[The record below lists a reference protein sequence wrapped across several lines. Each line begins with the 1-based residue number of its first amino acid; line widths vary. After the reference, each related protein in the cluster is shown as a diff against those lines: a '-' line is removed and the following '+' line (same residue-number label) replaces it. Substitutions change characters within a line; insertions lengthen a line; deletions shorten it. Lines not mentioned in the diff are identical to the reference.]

1 MRRLFACFLV
11 AAAVTSMAGC
21 IGVSA
26 NKRVSPMPR
35 WQVAVVD
42 HDIYLVDVKK
52 KTAHKV
58 RIEGVDVAEN
68 SSGEKPVMMS
78 PDSP

>member
-11 AAAVTSMAGC
+11 AAAVALMAGC

-26 NKRVSPMPR
+26 NKEVSPTPR

-42 HDIYLVDVKK
+42 DDIYLVDVKK
-52 KTAHKV
+52 RTAHKV
-58 RIEGVDVAEN
+58 RIEGIEVAEN
-68 SSGEKPVMMS
+68 STAEKPVMMS

>member
-1 MRRLFACFLV
+1 MRRVFAFFLV
-11 AAAVTSMAGC
+11 AAVVTSLTGC

-26 NKRVSPMPR
+26 NREVSPMPR

-58 RIEGVDVAEN
+58 RIVGIDVAEN

>member
-1 MRRLFACFLV
+1 MRRLFACFLLAV
-11 AAAVTSMAGC
+11 AVTSMAGC

-26 NKRVSPMPR
+26 TEQVSPMPR

-42 HDIYLVDVKK
+42 DDIYLVDVKK

-58 RIEGVDVAEN
+58 RIEGVDVADN

-78 PDSP
+78 PDAP